1 MKQSS
6 CVTARQIVTKRI
18 NLLLAIYKFLVAGCM
33 LGIFLQNLDRVVLYL
48 AEFLRFMP
56 EYLLEVGHDLLF
68 STC

>member
-1 MKQSS
+1 M
-6 CVTARQIVTKRI
+6 TARQIVTEFTVSYI